1 MRLGEGDLGER
12 DRVIDRERVG
22 DCADTERR
30 GEPDCA
36 DRGRLGDLVCDL
48 SRDGLRVRDRER
60 VADGERD
67 GMTGF
72 CTIGDRDK
80 ILSQIVY
87 RYATRRSV
95 RHFPVQCTFTRNFL
109 GSEL

>member
-22 DCADTERR
+22 DRGDTERR

-36 DRGRLGDLVCDL
+36 ERGRLGDLVCDL
-48 SRDGLRVRDRER
+48 SRDGLRVGDREP
-60 VADGERD
+60 AGDGERD
-67 GMTGF
+67 GMAEF
-72 CTIGDRDK
+72 CTINNRNT
-80 ILSQIVY
+80 IASQNLY
-87 RYATRRSV
+87 RYAARRSV
-95 RHFPVQCTFTRNFL
+95 RYFSVQYTFTRNFL